1 VTEERSVSA
10 ACGAR
15 TEEHH
20 GVLTV
25 TLDRQDKLN
34 AVDDAMI
41 AVLRSA
47 VSALGERSEL
57 RVLVIQATGR
67 YFTSGIDTGRFAQ
80 PPSSSGLALRR
91 EYRELHVL
99 LDDIEAV
106 EKPVVVAV
114 QGPCVGFGL
123 EMALSCDFRVASTRA
138 SFWLP
143 EIEHLAVLPGSGGI
157 SRLTRAVGPHWARWV
172 AMAGHHVGADQAL
185 AIGLV
190 HQVVDEADLRRAT
203 ESLTDRLVGLSAEA
217 VGLAKMTIDAAD
229 QVDRAT
235 ARQMDR
241 LANTALLQSVEHQ
254 EAVRR
259 LGERRGST

>member
-1 VTEERSVSA
+1 
-10 ACGAR
+10 
-15 TEEHH
+15 
-20 GVLTV
+20 
-25 TLDRQDKLN
+25 
-34 AVDDAMI
+34 
-41 AVLRSA
+41 
-47 VSALGERSEL
+47 
-57 RVLVIQATGR
+57 
-67 YFTSGIDTGRFAQ
+67 
-80 PPSSSGLALRR
+80 
-91 EYRELHVL
+91 
-99 LDDIEAV
+99 
-106 EKPVVVAV
+106 
-114 QGPCVGFGL
+114 
-123 EMALSCDFRVASTRA
+123 
-138 SFWLP
+138 
-143 EIEHLAVLPGSGGI
+143 
-157 SRLTRAVGPHWARWV
+157 
-172 AMAGHHVGADQAL
+172 MAGHHVGADQAL